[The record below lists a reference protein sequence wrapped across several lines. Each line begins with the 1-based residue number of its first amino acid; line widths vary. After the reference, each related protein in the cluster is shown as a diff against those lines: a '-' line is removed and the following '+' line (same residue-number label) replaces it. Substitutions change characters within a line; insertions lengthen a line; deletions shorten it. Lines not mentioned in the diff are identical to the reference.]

1 MKINMKKEIPC
12 HLLLIAAV
20 VISLWPVVFMLS
32 ASLKELNQVFQS
44 PLNPLPFPPTL
55 ENYQTVLSRF
65 PIMQFVGNTF
75 FIAFFVTL
83 FKIITS
89 LLAGFAFV
97 YYRFKGRE
105 MLFNCMLMTFF
116 IPVTVLIM
124 PNYLF
129 MSHLGLL
136 NTPYGVILTELA
148 DGMGIFLM
156 RQAMRSIPKALF
168 ESAVL
173 EGAGPMC
180 ILRTIVFPLVR
191 PSVIAVGIMFFI
203 NSWNEYFWPLLIL
216 KDKSQYT
223 LSLALQ
229 MFISAEGG
237 SEWGI
242 AMAVAVLTSLP
253 PLILYIVCQ
262 KFILNTFMQAGVKG

>member
-1 MKINMKKEIPC
+1 MKINIKKEIPC
-12 HLLLIAAV
+12 HILLIAAV
-20 VISLWPVVFMLS
+20 IISLWPVVFMLS

-105 MLFNCMLMTFF
+105 MLFNCMLMTFS

-253 PLILYIVCQ
+253 PLILYMFCQ

>member
-12 HLLLIAAV
+12 HILLIAAV

-32 ASLKELNQVFQS
+32 ASLKELNHVFQS

-105 MLFNCMLMTFF
+105 MLFNRMLMTFF

-253 PLILYIVCQ
+253 PLILYIFCQ

>member
-253 PLILYIVCQ
+253 PLILYIFCQ

>member
-1 MKINMKKEIPC
+1 MKINIKKEIPC
-12 HLLLIAAV
+12 HILLIAAV
-20 VISLWPVVFMLS
+20 IISLWPVVFMLS

-89 LLAGFAFV
+89 LLAGFAFM

-253 PLILYIVCQ
+253 PLILYMFCQ

>member
-12 HLLLIAAV
+12 HILLIAAV

-44 PLNPLPFPPTL
+44 PLNPLPFPSTL

-65 PIMQFVGNTF
+65 PIMQFVSNTF

-83 FKIITS
+83 FKILTS

-253 PLILYIVCQ
+253 PLMLYIVCQ

>member
-12 HLLLIAAV
+12 HILLIAAV

-253 PLILYIVCQ
+253 PLILYIFCQ

>member
-1 MKINMKKEIPC
+1 MKINIKKEIPC
-12 HLLLIAAV
+12 HILLVAAV
-20 VISLWPVVFMLS
+20 IISLWPVVFMLS

-253 PLILYIVCQ
+253 PLILYMFCQ

>member
-12 HLLLIAAV
+12 HILLIAAV

-44 PLNPLPFPPTL
+44 PLNPLPFPPTW
-55 ENYQTVLSRF
+55 ENYQNVLSRF
-65 PIMQFVGNTF
+65 PIMQFIGNTF

-83 FKIITS
+83 FKIVTS

-242 AMAVAVLTSLP
+242 AMAVAVLTSLS
-253 PLILYIVCQ
+253 PLILYIFCQ

>member
-1 MKINMKKEIPC
+1 MKIDRKKEVC
-12 HLLLIAAV
+12 CQVLLLIA
-20 VISLWPVVFMLS
+20 VILSLWPVVFMLS
-32 ASLKELNQVFQS
+32 ASFKELNQVFQS

-55 ENYQTVLSRF
+55 ENYTTVLSRF

-75 FIAFFVTL
+75 FIAFFVTV
-83 FKIITS
+83 FKVLTS

-136 NTPYGVILTELA
+136 NTPYGVILTEIA

-156 RQAMRSIPKALF
+156 RQAMRSIPRALL

-173 EGAGPMC
+173 EGAGAMR
-180 ILRTIVFPLVR
+180 ILRSIVFPLVR

-253 PLILYIVCQ
+253 PLMLYMVCQ

>member
-12 HLLLIAAV
+12 HILLIAAV

-156 RQAMRSIPKALF
+156 RQAMRSIPEALF

-253 PLILYIVCQ
+253 PLILYIFCQ

>member
-12 HLLLIAAV
+12 HILLIAAV

-253 PLILYIVCQ
+253 LLILYIFCQ

>member
-12 HLLLIAAV
+12 HILLIAAV

-44 PLNPLPFPPTL
+44 PLNPLPFPPTW
-55 ENYQTVLSRF
+55 ENYQNVLSRF
-65 PIMQFVGNTF
+65 PIMQFIGNTF

-83 FKIITS
+83 FKIVTS

-253 PLILYIVCQ
+253 PLILYIFCQ

>member
-1 MKINMKKEIPC
+1 MKINIKKEIPC
-12 HLLLIAAV
+12 HILLIAAV
-20 VISLWPVVFMLS
+20 IISLWPVVFMLS

-168 ESAVL
+168 ASAVL

-253 PLILYIVCQ
+253 PLILYMFCQ

>member
-1 MKINMKKEIPC
+1 MKINKKRETIC
-12 HLLLIAAV
+12 HILLIIAV
-20 VISLWPVVFMLS
+20 IISIWPVVFMLS
-32 ASLKELNQVFQS
+32 ASFKELNQVFQS

-55 ENYQTVLSRF
+55 ENYTTVLSRF
-65 PIMQFVGNTF
+65 PILQFVWNTF
-75 FIAFFVTL
+75 FIAFFVTV
-83 FKIITS
+83 FKLTTS
-89 LLAGFAFV
+89 ILAGFAFV

-105 MLFNCMLMTFF
+105 MLFNSMLMTFF
-116 IPVTVLIM
+116 IPITVLIM

-136 NTPYGVILTELA
+136 NTPYGVMLTEFA

-156 RQAMRSIPKALF
+156 RQAMRSIPKPLF
-168 ESAVL
+168 ESAIL
-173 EGAGPMC
+173 EGANPLT
-180 ILRTIVFPLVR
+180 ILRIIVFPLVR
-191 PSVIAVGIMFFI
+191 PSVIAIGIMFFI

-253 PLILYIVCQ
+253 PLILYLVCQ

>member
-1 MKINMKKEIPC
+1 MKINIKKEIPC
-12 HLLLIAAV
+12 HILLIAAV
-20 VISLWPVVFMLS
+20 IISLWPVVFMLS

-55 ENYQTVLSRF
+55 ENYQTVLRRF

-253 PLILYIVCQ
+253 PLILYMFCQ

>member
-12 HLLLIAAV
+12 HILLIAAV

-136 NTPYGVILTELA
+136 NTPYGVIFTELA

-253 PLILYIVCQ
+253 PLILYIFCQ